1 MINMSLIVT
10 AIVTIILGEILGF
23 YVSGFFSALFFALIL
38 GLVNFF
44 LGNLLKFGGC
54 LLNIFTFGIF
64 NFLVNVGMIMLT
76 SNMISGVDVGGFMN
90 AAILSIAL
98 AIVNSMLQEKQLRR

>member
-1 MINMSLIVT
+1 MSLIVT
-10 AIVTIILGEILGF
+10 AIVAIILSYILPGF
-23 YVSGFFSALFFALIL
+23 IVSGFFSALFFAIIL

-44 LGNLLKFGGC
+44 LGNLLKLGGFI
-54 LLNIFTFGIF
+54 LNIFTFGIF

-76 SNMISGVDVGGFMN
+76 SNMLSGIDVGGFVN

-98 AIVNSMLQEKQLRR
+98 TIANGMLQEKQLRR